1 MVQKFS
7 YNSIKKGKTFIIAE
21 IGHNHQGSLNKA
33 MDLMLAAKNCGADA
47 VKFQSINVDE
57 LYYSPTLETRKLH
70 KKIDLDE
77 SWHHLLAEYCD
88 KKGIIFFSAPT
99 YLKAVDLLEDVDVS
113 LYKLA
118 SAQIGTFPQLVEKV
132 IKTGK
137 PVILSTG
144 IVNLFELKN
153 IIQLFK
159 KFNNNQ
165 FVILHCNS
173 IYPTPFDKVHL
184 PVMKMISKEFNCLVG
199 FSDHTPGD
207 TAPIAAVAMGA
218 KVIEKHFALS
228 RKLPVPDAPF
238 SLEPNEFKVMVDK
251 IRQVEEM
258 LVVNNRNNIHEEEKS
273 FKDGIKSRLVS
284 KKILEAGAFVNID
297 DFDFM
302 RHPSGVDAVNLNE
315 LIAQKARY
323 KRNISSGIVVNDD
336 DLTFEFNYD

>member
-1 MVQKFS
+1 MSATFEIGKHCIGGS
-7 YNSIKKGKTFIIAE
+7 KTFIIAE
-21 IGHNHQGSLNKA
+21 IGSNHNQSYE
-33 MDLMLAAKNCGADA
+33 LAIQSIDAAIDAGADA
-47 VKFQSINVDE
+47 VKFQSIKVDE
-57 LYYSPTLETRKLH
+57 LYYDPSPEIINLH
-70 KKIDLDE
+70 KKIDFDE
-77 SWHHLLAEYCD
+77 SWHQLLSDYCS

-99 YLKAVDLLEDVDVS
+99 YMKAVDLLEDVDVP

-144 IVNLFELKN
+144 IVNFFELKKV
-153 IIQLFK
+153 IQLFE

-228 RKLPVPDAPF
+228 RNLPVPDAPF
-238 SLEPNEFKVMVDK
+238 SLEPIEFRSMVDK

-258 LVVNNRNNIHEEEKS
+258 LVFNDRANLHNEEQE
-273 FKDGIKSRLVS
+273 FKNGIKSRLVS
-284 KKILEAGAFVNID
+284 KKILKAGAYVNKD
-297 DFDFM
+297 DFHFL
-302 RHPSGVDAVNLNE
+302 RHPSGVDARELNE
-315 LIAQKARY
+315 IIAKKARY
-323 KRNISSGIVVNDD
+323 KRNISADFPINKD
-336 DLTFEFNYD
+336 DLEGLE